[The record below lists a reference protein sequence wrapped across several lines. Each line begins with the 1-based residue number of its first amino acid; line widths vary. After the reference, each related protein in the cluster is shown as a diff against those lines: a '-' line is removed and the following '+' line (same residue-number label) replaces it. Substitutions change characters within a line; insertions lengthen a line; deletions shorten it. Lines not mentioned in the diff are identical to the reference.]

1 MGIPYPD
8 PIRFDHGKADAAVAA
23 IKTVIAKL
31 QSQKGD
37 RWTRGQAM
45 RVNWK
50 GPYALHQFDP
60 ELTRMVSGANDLI
73 GQLQSLV
80 TTISSAS
87 ARVIEDQ
94 AAHDRAN
101 QQWEEQNAPDPGVVP
116 GL

>member
-1 MGIPYPD
+1 MGKPYPD

-23 IKTVIAKL
+23 LNTVIAKL

-37 RWTRGQAM
+37 RHARGTAL
-45 RVNWK
+45 RVSWK
-50 GPYALHQFDP
+50 GPYAVQFDG
-60 ELTRMVSGANDLI
+60 ELTRMVGGANDLI

-80 TTISSAS
+80 TLITNAS
-87 ARVIEDQ
+87 TNAANDQ

-101 QQWEEQNAPDPGVVP
+101 QKWEEENQPDPGVVP